1 VDEVIKIL
9 SMETISKNLYEYVDK
24 KDKSKKENE
33 EMAKYKSELSDH
45 LILMKLMNEW
55 KDLND
60 NQKKEWCI

>member
-9 SMETISKNLYEYVDK
+9 SMETVSSNLYESVDK

-33 EMAKYKSELSDH
+33 EMTKYKSELSDH

-55 KDLND
+55 KDLTN

>member
-1 VDEVIKIL
+1 
-9 SMETISKNLYEYVDK
+9 METISKNLYEYVDK

>member
-1 VDEVIKIL
+1 
-9 SMETISKNLYEYVDK
+9 METISKNLYEYVDK

-33 EMAKYKSELSDH
+33 EMIKYKTELSDH

-55 KDLND
+55 KDLTN

>member
-9 SMETISKNLYEYVDK
+9 SMETISNNLYKSVD
-24 KDKSKKENE
+24 KKENE
-33 EMAKYKSELSDH
+33 EMTRYRSELSDH

-55 KDLND
+55 KDLTN

>member
-1 VDEVIKIL
+1 VIKIL

-33 EMAKYKSELSDH
+33 EMIKYKTELSDH

-55 KDLND
+55 KDLTS
-60 NQKKEWCI
+60 NQKKDWCI

>member
-1 VDEVIKIL
+1 
-9 SMETISKNLYEYVDK
+9 METVSSNLYDSVDK

-33 EMAKYKSELSDH
+33 EMTKYKSELSDH

-55 KDLND
+55 KDLTN

>member
-1 VDEVIKIL
+1 
-9 SMETISKNLYEYVDK
+9 METVSSNLYESVDK

-33 EMAKYKSELSDH
+33 EMTKYKSELSDH

-55 KDLND
+55 KDLTN

>member
-1 VDEVIKIL
+1 
-9 SMETISKNLYEYVDK
+9 METISKNLYEYVDK
-24 KDKSKKENE
+24 NDKSKKENE

-55 KDLND
+55 KDLNN